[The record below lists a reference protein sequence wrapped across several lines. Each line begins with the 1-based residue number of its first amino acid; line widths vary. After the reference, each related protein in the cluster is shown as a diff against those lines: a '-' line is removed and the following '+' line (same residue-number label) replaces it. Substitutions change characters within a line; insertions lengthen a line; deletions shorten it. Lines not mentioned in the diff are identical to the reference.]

1 MYIHLKYFFSSVADT
16 VHFDTDP
23 DPLICLLKVP
33 IRIRPKIE
41 ILPTY
46 DDIFISSDYQKN
58 VTLEYATS

>member
-1 MYIHLKYFFSSVADT
+1 MYIHLKYFLSSVADT

-23 DPLICLLKVP
+23 DPLICLLEVP

-46 DDIFISSDYQKN
+46 DDIFIYSDY
-58 VTLEYATS
+58 